1 MDNQQP
7 LTKPAQ
13 AQTLNNV
20 IGAINSLKVDGS
32 QADLIVQIK
41 QAVAAVGNAIV
52 QEISQ
57 TAADQKANTETTEV
71 TKKTRK
77 KRVKKETATEESK
90 TE

>member
-13 AQTLNNV
+13 VQTLNNV

-52 QEISQ
+52 QEVSQ
-57 TAADQKANTETTEV
+57 TGADQSVSAV
-71 TKKTRK
+71 PKKTKK
-77 KRVKKETATEESK
+77 KRVKKETAIEDSK